1 MDKIAIFIALIVYPS
16 LSSSQALPTSRKQ
29 RRLAMMRKYQWWHDG
44 VGRVSCGRRW
54 RFFFFFFIHRRGKA
68 VRRENE
74 DSSASTAAINSGAN
88 A

>member
-54 RFFFFFFIHRRGKA
+54 RFFFFIHRRGKA
-68 VRRENE
+68 ARRENE